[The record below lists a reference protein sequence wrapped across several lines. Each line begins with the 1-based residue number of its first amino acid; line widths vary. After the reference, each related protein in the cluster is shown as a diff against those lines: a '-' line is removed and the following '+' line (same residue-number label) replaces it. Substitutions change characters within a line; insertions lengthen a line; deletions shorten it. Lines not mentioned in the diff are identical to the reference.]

1 MGLLLVSPAFL
12 YSCTNKTEDPV
23 LKISENSVNILQAES
38 KTITLETNLELGVKV
53 TDTSIC
59 KASING
65 NQVVITGKA
74 AGTTYVR
81 IYDQKNEENFKDIL
95 VVVEETKE
103 TYSLKVLDE
112 FNKDFYVGEE
122 FSFNADVYL
131 STLFSG
137 AETGT
142 LTLLDKN
149 EYFLSLKE
157 GHIFEEEG
165 TIDVT
170 ITAPNYEDAKYTF
183 SVDVVR
189 SEYQLLK
196 QKLQKIV
203 DTNQYNFSF
212 KANYG
217 VVLSIEGVTTYNP
230 NYYYNS
236 YNDLGFAKDET
247 GVFKFEFED
256 NSLGKHSSVVTTN
269 GYLIDGD
276 TTFTDLYNTIETING
291 YKSLSNLNLN
301 SFEESNVNGDVYY
314 FNDKE
319 NLSLVWNNI
328 LGFNG
333 SASLMNVSLEDD
345 AISYSISGKLTNGLE
360 LTFTGSI
367 YDIGT
372 AKEKVM
378 DDFLSKTNHEVNKKA
393 SAEVTEIANK
403 LKGMNYTI
411 KYSDATIKVV
421 KNKGIEITSGSGV
434 TTGYALVDGKVKY
447 FKVENDKVIYDESK
461 NSLNTLEESI
471 YNFGNYEILKDEN
484 LYQFF
489 KSSYYG
495 ANVSFNSALATQITH
510 SIFQNVDFSK
520 HINAFGINYNSNDNS
535 IIEVKTVYQN
545 GSSLGMSEIT
555 CTSVGSTVLQFIK

>member
-12 YSCTNKTEDPV
+12 YSCTNKTEEPV
-23 LKISENSVNILQAES
+23 LKIAESSVTILPKES
-38 KTITLETNLELGVKV
+38 KTITLETNLELALKV
-53 TDTSIC
+53 ADPSIC
-59 KASING
+59 QAVING
-65 NQVVITGKA
+65 NEITITGKVS
-74 AGTTYVR
+74 GTTYVR
-81 IYDQKNEENFKDIL
+81 VYEQKNEENFKDIL
-95 VVVEETKE
+95 VVVEENKE
-103 TYSLKVLDE
+103 TYTLKVLDE

-131 STLFSG
+131 TTSVSGTDKETLM
-137 AETGT
+137 
-142 LTLLDKN
+142 LLDKN
-149 EYFLSLKE
+149 DYFLSLKE
-157 GHIFEEEG
+157 GFVFEEEG
-165 TIDVT
+165 TMDVT
-170 ITAPNYEDAKYTF
+170 ITAPNYDDAKYTF
-183 SVDVVR
+183 RVNVVR

-236 YNDLGFAKDET
+236 YNELGFAKDEN
-247 GVFKFEFED
+247 GVFKFTYEG
-256 NSLGKHSSVVTTN
+256 NSLGEHSSVTTTN

-276 TTFTDLYNTIETING
+276 TTFTDLYDVIETING

-319 NLSLVWNNI
+319 NLSLVWNNV

-333 SASLMNVSLEDD
+333 SASVMNISLEGD
-345 AISYSISGKLTNGLE
+345 AISYSINGKLTNGLE
-360 LTFTGSI
+360 LSFTGSI

-372 AKEKVM
+372 AKEKVI
-378 DDFLSKTNHEVNKKA
+378 DDFLDKTNHEVNKKT

-421 KNKGIEITSGSGV
+421 KNKGIEITNGSGV
-434 TTGYALVDGKVKY
+434 TTGYALVDGIVKY
-447 FKVENDKVIYDESK
+447 FKVEDDKVVYDETK
-461 NSLNTLEESI
+461 NSLKTLEESI
-471 YNFGNYEILKDEN
+471 YNFGNYEILNNDN

-495 ANVSFNSALATQITH
+495 SNVSFNSTLATPITH
-510 SIFQNVDFSK
+510 SVFSNIDTSK
-520 HINAFGINYNSNDNS
+520 HINAFGINYNSDDDS
-535 IIEVKTVYQN
+535 IIEVKTVYKS
-545 GSSLGMSEIT
+545 GSSLGMSEIS
-555 CTSVGSTVLQFIK
+555 CSSIGSTVLQFIK

>member
-12 YSCTNKTEDPV
+12 YSCTNKTEEPV
-23 LKISENSVNILQAES
+23 LKIAENSVTILPKES
-38 KTITLETNLELGVKV
+38 KTITLETNLELALKV
-53 TDTSIC
+53 VDPSIC
-59 KASING
+59 QAVING
-65 NQVVITGKA
+65 NEITITGKVN
-74 AGTTYVR
+74 GTTYVR
-81 IYDQKNEENFKDIL
+81 VYDQKDEENFKDIL
-95 VVVEETKE
+95 VVVEENKE
-103 TYSLKVLDE
+103 TYTLKVLDE

-131 STLFSG
+131 ATSVLGTEKETLM
-137 AETGT
+137 
-142 LTLLDKN
+142 LLDKN
-149 EYFLSLKE
+149 DYFLSLKE
-157 GHIFEEEG
+157 GFVFEEEG
-165 TIDVT
+165 TMDVT
-170 ITAPNYEDAKYTF
+170 ITAPNYDDAKYTF
-183 SVDVVR
+183 SVNVVR

-236 YNDLGFAKDET
+236 YNELGFAKDEN
-247 GVFKFEFED
+247 GVFKFTYED
-256 NSLGKHSSVVTTN
+256 NSLGEHSSVTTTN

-276 TTFTDLYNTIETING
+276 TTFTDLYDVVETING

-319 NLSLVWNNI
+319 NLSLVWNNV

-333 SASLMNVSLEDD
+333 SASVMNISLEGD
-345 AISYSISGKLTNGLE
+345 AISYSINGKLTNGLE
-360 LTFTGSI
+360 LSFTGSI

-378 DDFLSKTNHEVNKKA
+378 DDFLDKTNHEVNKKA
-393 SAEVTEIANK
+393 TAEVTEIANK

-421 KNKGIEITSGSGV
+421 KNKGIEITNGSGV

-447 FKVENDKVIYDESK
+447 FKVEDDKAVYDETK
-461 NSLNTLEESI
+461 NSLKTLEESI
-471 YNFGNYEILKDEN
+471 YNFGNYEILNNDN

-495 ANVSFNSALATQITH
+495 SNVSFNSTLATPIIH
-510 SIFQNVDFSK
+510 SIFSNIDTSK
-520 HINAFGINYNSNDNS
+520 HINAFGINYDSDDNS
-535 IIEVKTVYQN
+535 IIEVKTVYKS

-555 CTSVGSTVLQFIK
+555 CSSIGSTVLQFIK